1 VRSGVGRRAAG
12 LGLIVACIVTIGYAQ
27 PAGRSA
33 PYARDGRVAYLAAA
47 LDAVRG
53 LGDAGRAEL
62 ERALYQG
69 ARDQCRAALG
79 TPVIACTIDV
89 ATAACAAR
97 GNPAGCAAAADVI
110 LTNQRAETE
119 WVDEPT
125 RMQLIGAGTD
135 YHGALLG
142 ELDVRYGALA
152 AELALAEPAPLT
164 GADLAARID
173 RFCAGRDRG
182 PDWQRCAAALVW
194 YVGARV
200 GTP

>member
-1 VRSGVGRRAAG
+1 MSAGLGPRAAG
-12 LGLIVACIVTIGYAQ
+12 LGLTLIAVVAIGAAQ
-27 PAGRSA
+27 PAGDESPYGRSS
-33 PYARDGRVAYLAAA
+33 RVAYLTTA
-47 LDAVRG
+47 LAGVRG
-53 LGDAGRAEL
+53 LGDAGRTEL

-97 GNPAGCAAAADVI
+97 GNPADCAAAADVI

-125 RMQLIGAGTD
+125 RMNLIGAGTD

-142 ELDVRYGALA
+142 ELDVRFGALA

-164 GADLAARID
+164 GPDLPARID
-173 RFCAGRDRG
+173 RFCGGRDRG

-194 YVGARV
+194 YVGARSEA
-200 GTP
+200 P